1 MAGGGALQCGVWTG
15 HMCDRGMSAQCIL
28 DSGPSRDNHH
38 KFSLIL
44 FLLNKLIDNSDR
56 GDVWN

>member
-1 MAGGGALQCGVWTG
+1 MAGGGAVWCVDWA
-15 HMCDRGMSAQCIL
+15 HMWYRGMSAQCIL